1 MSASHDTVATEDR
14 RRARGDASRAKILE
28 RAAAIASTDGL
39 EGLTIGRLAG
49 EAGVAK
55 GNIQVLF
62 GDKESLQLATIDWV
76 GQLIEES
83 YAAPLAA
90 AKTPFERL
98 IALVESWFAFV
109 ERRQLPGG
117 CFMNGVSSEFRA
129 RPGPVRDRVA
139 ERRAAKRRRYLDALG
154 AARAAGELRDGVDVE
169 ELAFELLAYQ
179 ALANVAF
186 TIGDDEEFERARA
199 ISRKRLDAARAAT

>member
-1 MSASHDTVATEDR
+1 MSVSQDTIAPDDR

-39 EGLTIGRLAG
+39 EGLTIGRLAA

-90 AKTPFERL
+90 ANGPFERL
-98 IALVESWFAFV
+98 TALVESWFAFV

-117 CFMNGVSSEFRA
+117 CFMNAVSSEFRA

-139 ERRAAKRRRYLDALG
+139 ERRAAKRRRYLDALE

-199 ISRKRLDAARAAT
+199 ISRKRLKAARVST